1 MHKTME
7 NSASKFNLKGKVAIV
22 TGSSKG
28 IGKSIALGL
37 AEHGARVVV
46 NSRKQEAVD
55 AVVGEFRALGL
66 EAVGIACHVGDPS
79 QQEQLIQKTL
89 EAFGRL
95 DILVNNAAISPY
107 FGPLEQTDETAFDKI
122 MEVNVKAPWMLANR
136 ALPHMREQGGGSI
149 INIASVEGL
158 RPGFGLGLYSITKS
172 ALIMLTQNQA
182 KEWGRYG
189 VRANAICPG
198 LIKTK
203 FSEGLWSN
211 EKIVGNYTRLTPL
224 GRIADPGEMAGVA
237 VLLASE
243 AGSYMTGGVYAAD
256 GGYLVSG

>member
-1 MHKTME
+1 MKDI
-7 NSASKFNLKGKVAIV
+7 ASKFNLHGKVALV

-28 IGKSIALGL
+28 IGKSIARGL
-37 AEHGARVVV
+37 AQHGARVVV
-46 NSRKQEAVD
+46 SSRSQEAVE
-55 AVVGEFRALGL
+55 AVADEFRAGGL
-66 EAVGIACHVGDPS
+66 EAVGIACHVGDPA
-79 QQEQLIQKTL
+79 QQERLIQKTL

-107 FGPLEQTDETAFDKI
+107 YGPLEQTDEAAFDKI
-122 MEVNVKAPWMLANR
+122 MQVNVKAPWMLANR
-136 ALPHMREQGGGSI
+136 AFRHMKEQGGGSI

-158 RPGFGLGLYSITKS
+158 RPGFGLGLYSVTKS

-189 VRANAICPG
+189 IRANALCPG
-198 LIKTK
+198 LIRTK

-211 EKIVGNYTRLTPL
+211 EKVVTHYTRATPL
-224 GRIADPGEMAGVA
+224 GRIAEPDEMAGAV
-237 VLLASE
+237 VLLASD
-243 AGSYMTGGVYAAD
+243 AGSYMTGGVYTAD

>member
-1 MHKTME
+1 MK
-7 NSASKFNLKGKVAIV
+7 SIASKFNLHGKVAIV
-22 TGSSKG
+22 TGSSQG
-28 IGKSIALGL
+28 IGKSIARGL

-46 NSRKQEAVD
+46 SSRKQEAVE
-55 AVVGEFRALGL
+55 AVAEEFRALGL
-66 EAVGIACHVGDPS
+66 EAVAIACHVGHPD

-107 FGPLEQTDETAFDKI
+107 YGPLEQTDEAAFDKI

-136 ALPHMREQGGGSI
+136 ALPHMKEQGGGSI

-189 VRANAICPG
+189 VRANALCPG

-211 EKIVGNYTRLTPL
+211 EKIVAGYTRLTPL
-224 GRIADPGEMAGVA
+224 GRIAEPDEMAGAV
-237 VLLASE
+237 VLLASD